1 MEFDWRFYLFMNPDL
16 RDNAIQDQQSATNHW
31 NAYGKNENR
40 FGIPI
45 DVDRFD
51 FAYYRNTYSDIKHIV
66 SKRELLIHW
75 YTHGKKEGRWCHG
88 PKQITQLE
96 KTHISVSSIEHEN
109 MSTVEPFVFSVMNGL
124 ISSCSSKSLWIDKSE
139 EVKPITLRIITRTSR
154 RPNSFSLCRFSV
166 LCQYKN
172 IPTAC
177 TCFHHIVYDNPFDEY
192 YISGDYTQK
201 VSKENSENHEFPFNE
216 YINSALQKGVIQD
229 KNVDWNIV
237 LDDDDMFV
245 DACAVRKIMDTICQK
260 NYNPN
265 SIIMWKTQVQTSEE
279 KVLPSEYT
287 KQHMLKTKKVPSCSF
302 AFHQQWTTTYGYRWS
317 PVRGGDFA
325 FLSKLLK
332 HDDTQIASIDEVLTS
347 LQNGAGWGKCVDIP
361 MLPLRT
367 HSLFTLNVYVR
378 DTTKSV
384 NNEDNKSTENKIS
397 CFFSP
402 FFDRVIV
409 LNLDRRS
416 DRWDNFVLRS
426 KKENIRS
433 SERFIGIDGK
443 HDQECTLLW
452 KEYNSI
458 PRNPPCIP
466 SIGSMAILLST
477 KNIIQYSTQQQ
488 DKHIMMFQDDVLF
501 CKNFQRKCSIFL
513 EFCTVY
519 MKNWSLIYLGCTQ
532 HTWPSDRIITP
543 ITSEIGF
550 YYPQGSADGAFAVA
564 INRTRYSEL
573 LELIGTTQLPLDSGP
588 MRTLQRR
595 YPDECVCAW
604 PYLVIAD
611 VTDSDCR
618 ESRSQEFMA
627 HKVEWNLDDFETIN

>member
-1 MEFDWRFYLFMNPDL
+1 MDFDWRFYLFMNPDL
-16 RDNAIQDQQSATNHW
+16 RDNGIQDQHSATNHW
-31 NAYGKNENR
+31 NLYGKNENR
-40 FGIPI
+40 FGIPV
-45 DVDRFD
+45 DVARFD

-88 PKQITQLE
+88 PKQIIKSDTRVSL
-96 KTHISVSSIEHEN
+96 SSIEHEHEN
-109 MSTVEPFVFSVMNGL
+109 MSTVESFVFSVINGL
-124 ISSCSSKSLWIDKSE
+124 ISYCSDKTLWIDKAVE
-139 EVKPITLRIITRTSR
+139 IKPITLRIITRTSR
-154 RPNSFSLCRFSV
+154 RPNSFSLCRYSV
-166 LCQYKN
+166 LRQYKN
-172 IPTAC
+172 LPTAC
-177 TCFHHIVYDNPFDEY
+177 TCFHHIIYDNPFDEY
-192 YISGDYTQK
+192 YISGDYIQK
-201 VSKENSENHEFPFNE
+201 VSKENSENYEFPYND
-216 YINSALQKGVIQD
+216 YINSAIQKD
-229 KNVDWNIV
+229 KLNDEIVDWNIV
-237 LDDDDMFV
+237 LDDDDMFI
-245 DACAVRKIMDTICQK
+245 DAYAIRKIIDTICHK
-260 NYNPN
+260 NYNPD
-265 SIIMWKTQVQTSEE
+265 SIIMWKTQMSEE
-279 KVLPSEYT
+279 KILPSEYT
-287 KQHMLKTKKVPSCSF
+287 KQHILKTKKVPSCSF
-302 AFHQQWTTTYGYRWS
+302 AFHQKWTKHGYRWK

-325 FLSKLLK
+325 FLSKLLN
-332 HDDTQIASIDEVLTS
+332 HNDIQIASIDEVLTS
-347 LQNGAGWGKCVDIP
+347 LQNGAGWGKCMDIP

-367 HSLFTLNVYVR
+367 HSLSTLNLYVH
-378 DTTKSV
+378 DTV
-384 NNEDNKSTENKIS
+384 NNNDDSENNENKTNKIS

-409 LNLDRRS
+409 LNLERRS

-426 KKENIRS
+426 KKENITS

-443 HDQECTLLW
+443 HDRECIQLW

-458 PRNPPCIP
+458 LRSPPCIP
-466 SIGSMAILLST
+466 SIGSLAILLST
-477 KNIIQYSTQQQ
+477 KNIIQYSAKEN

-501 CKNFQRKCSIFL
+501 CKNFQQKCSIFL
-513 EFCTVY
+513 EFFTTY

-550 YYPQGSADGAFAVA
+550 YYPQGTADGAFAVA

-595 YPDECVCAW
+595 YPDQCVCAW

-618 ESRSQEFMA
+618 DSRSQEFMA
-627 HKVEWNLDDFETIN
+627 HKVEWNLDDFETI